1 MKKILTALMMTGI
14 VWMQTFSQNVITL
27 KTSGTH
33 VGDTGTFRIIMKN
46 DVAVNGLNFVLRY
59 DPGIIQPTS
68 INPTGK
74 ASLLGGSGGS
84 LFGGNMISF
93 LVYDN
98 GANKFA
104 ADSGEI
110 FSIKYTVADSIR
122 NPTATSL
129 AFVEGMVADSAR
141 QPVAF
146 EYLDGAIPIVLGV
159 HDRLPTLPHAFRL
172 EQNYPNPFNP
182 STTIRY
188 GVPRRSF
195 VTIKVYNILGQE
207 VVTLVS
213 EKREPGRY
221 QVVFNGS
228 KLSSGVYFY
237 RLQAKGYASTMKL
250 LLMK

>member
-1 MKKILTALMMTGI
+1 MKTILTALMMTGI

-59 DPGIIQPTS
+59 DPGIIKPTS

-84 LFGGNMISF
+84 PFGGNMISF

-98 GANKFA
+98 GANKFT

-110 FSIKYTVADSIR
+110 FSVKYLVADSIHH
-122 NPTATSL
+122 PTTTSL
-129 AFVEGMVADSAR
+129 AFTEGMAADSNM
-141 QPVAF
+141 QVVPFDYV
-146 EYLDGAIPIVLGV
+146 DGAITIVLGV
-159 HDRLPTLPHAFRL
+159 HDRPQSLPRAFRL
-172 EQNYPNPFNP
+172 EHNYPNPFNP
-182 STTIRY
+182 TTTIRY
-188 GVPRRSF
+188 EVPRTSF
-195 VTIKVYNILGQE
+195 VTIRVYNVLGQE

-221 QVVFNGS
+221 QVVFDGS

-237 RLQAKGYASTMKL
+237 RLQANGYANTLKL